1 MTASSEPSVD
11 PASAPGQPDLPA
23 FGQEGKDA
31 ALVQAMFD
39 RVARRYDLANAVLS
53 LGQDRHWR
61 RVTAAAAQPAGGV
74 VLDVAS
80 GPGEVAMELLRRG
93 ARHVVAADLSLGM
106 LQEGVRRNPDAD
118 RIGLSFVA
126 ADATRLPFADDSFDA
141 VTISFGLRNVVEPE
155 TALAEFAR
163 VARPGARLVVAEFAA
178 PTWAPFRRLYL
189 EYLMKALPRI
199 AEVVS
204 SDPRAY
210 TYLAE
215 SIRAWP
221 DRRTIADWMEAAG
234 WSDVQVKDLAG
245 GIVAVHRGVLPG
257 ADT

>member
-1 MTASSEPSVD
+1 MVSTEPG
-11 PASAPGQPDLPA
+11 AALPA
-23 FGQEGKDA
+23 AGQQGKDA

-61 RVTAAAAQPAGGV
+61 RVTAAAAEPAGAV

-80 GPGEVAMELLRRG
+80 GPGEVAIELLRLG
-93 ARHVVAADLSLGM
+93 ARHVIAADLSLGM
-106 LQEGVRRNPDAD
+106 LQEGARRHPDAE

-126 ADATRLPFADDSFDA
+126 ADATRLPFADDSVDA
-141 VTISFGLRNVVEPE
+141 VTISFGLRNVTDPQR
-155 TALAEFAR
+155 ALAEFAR
-163 VARPGARLVVAEFAA
+163 VARPGARLVVAEFSA
-178 PTWAPFRRLYL
+178 PTWAPFRRVYL
-189 EYLMKALPRI
+189 EYLMKALPQL

-204 SDPRAY
+204 SDPQAY

-221 DRRTIADWMEAAG
+221 DRATVADWMRDAG
-234 WSDVQVKDLAG
+234 WTRVEVKDLSG
-245 GIVAVHRGVLPG
+245 GIVAVHRGRLPDGDG
-257 ADT
+257 AGS